1 MYLIQDLING
11 DYLNFM
17 ISLFAYA
24 VIIVLLIPVHEFSHA
39 FTAYKLGDG
48 SQKWLGRLTLNPA
61 KHNDWQGLIF
71 FILVGFG
78 WGRPVSV
85 NPNNFK
91 MKNKRLGMAI
101 TAAAGP
107 ISNIIFA
114 FVAILLQRIAEIFY
128 RATLT
133 TPALVLYYLLM
144 VVAQLSLSLAIF
156 NLIPI
161 APLDG
166 SKIFG
171 LFFPAKVLEFCERY
185 SLYLTI
191 ALLVIIRFTFVGD
204 LFSIVS
210 TWIYNGMYFI
220 IDLPFK
226 LLGV

>member
-1 MYLIQDLING
+1 MYLISDLISG
-11 DYLNFM
+11 DYLSFM

-48 SQKWLGRLTLNPA
+48 TQKWLGRLTLNPL
-61 KHNDWQGLIF
+61 KHNDLMGTFF

-107 ISNIIFA
+107 LSNIIFA
-114 FVAILLQRIAEIFY
+114 FVAILLQRIAYAVYIKTD
-128 RATLT
+128 AL
-133 TPALVLYYLLM
+133 PAYVLFCLLM
-144 VVAQLSLSLAIF
+144 MIAQLSLSLAIF

-171 LFFPAKVLEFCERY
+171 LLFPAKVLAFCEKY

-191 ALLVIIRFTFVGD
+191 ALLALIRFTFVGD
-204 LFSIVS
+204 LLSVAS
-210 TWIYNGMYFI
+210 TWIYNGMYFVVS
-220 IDLPFK
+220 LPFA

>member
-1 MYLIQDLING
+1 MYLISDLING
-11 DYLNFM
+11 NYLNFM

-61 KHNDWQGLIF
+61 KHNDWMGLLSFVLI
-71 FILVGFG
+71 GFG

-107 ISNIIFA
+107 LSNIIFA
-114 FVAILLQRIAEIFY
+114 FVAVLLQRIAETLY
-128 RATLT
+128 LATQA
-133 TPALVLYYLLM
+133 TPALVAYNLLYM
-144 VVAQLSLSLAIF
+144 VASLSISLAIF

-171 LFFPAKVLEFCERY
+171 LLFPAKVLEFCERY
-185 SLYLTI
+185 SLYLTL
-191 ALLVIIRFTFVGD
+191 ALLVLIRFTPVGN
-204 LFSIVS
+204 LLTYASS
-210 TWIYNGMYFI
+210 AIYNGMYFL
-220 IDLPFK
+220 IDLPFT